1 MAKVKCK
8 GTKLQQ
14 ELATVLT
21 DVAQVL
27 SLEVSGAESETY
39 DATALDT
46 SGAGKEYAPTG
57 YSEGGSVSGELF
69 YDPALAGHQA
79 ITDLITT
86 PAEQDWAIVFADADA
101 TDMPFT
107 GAGVGFDIS
116 VDMNDGLKA
125 SFSIKL
131 DQLASYPT
139 S

>member
-1 MAKVKCK
+1 MAKIKCK

-14 ELATVLT
+14 ELAMTLT
-21 DVAQVL
+21 DVAQVI

-46 SGAGKEYAPTG
+46 TGAGKEYAATG

-86 PAEQDWAIVFADADA
+86 PAEQDWSITFADSAP
-101 TDMPFT
+101 TSMPFT
-107 GAGVGFDIS
+107 GAGIGFDIS

-131 DQLASYPT
+131 DQLATYPT
-139 S
+139 